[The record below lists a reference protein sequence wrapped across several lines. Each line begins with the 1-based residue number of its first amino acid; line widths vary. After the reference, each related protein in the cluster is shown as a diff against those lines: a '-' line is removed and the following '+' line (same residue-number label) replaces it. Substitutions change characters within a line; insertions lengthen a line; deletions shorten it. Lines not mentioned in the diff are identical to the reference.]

1 MGRRVLPV
9 LLVAMAAIADSA
21 GDHSLARTA
30 LLFALPFAAVA
41 ALVRFGGFL
50 DSRERFSG
58 IQALC
63 SGAIVALI
71 VLSCAVR
78 SNAAHGVP
86 QLAVSSLVAVVGLL
100 VVQGLLVAV
109 PYWRRLGSFSP
120 AKP

>member
-9 LLVAMAAIADSA
+9 LLVAVAAISDSV

-30 LLFALPFAAVA
+30 LLFALPFAAVS
-41 ALVRFGGFL
+41 ALVEFGGFV

-58 IQALC
+58 LQALC
-63 SGAIVALI
+63 SAAIVALL

-78 SNAAHGVP
+78 SSALHGVP
-86 QLAVSSLVAVVGLL
+86 PLAVSSLVAVVGLL
-100 VVQGLLVAV
+100 TVKGLLAVA
-109 PYWRRLGSFSP
+109 PHWRRLGSLSP